1 MYHCLMTEFMLTV
14 NSMPAA
20 APPPMPETSGT
31 HPFARDMRA
40 AMSVALRK
48 PMTLTAFLAWE
59 ERQELRCEFDGFEPV
74 AMNGGTIAH
83 GQITFDLRKSL
94 DTRLAGRQ
102 CRPFGPNVKIIVDG
116 CVRYPDV
123 FVMCGPVSPAATVA
137 EDPVIVFEIL
147 SEGTSQ
153 TDLID
158 KNREYRAT
166 PSIQRYVI
174 LQQTHKAAI
183 VFARRGEDWLS
194 EIVSGGDAVLDLP
207 EIGIGVPLHAIY
219 ANAGLPEEPPA

>member
-1 MYHCLMTEFMLTV
+1 
-14 NSMPAA
+14 
-20 APPPMPETSGT
+20 
-31 HPFARDMRA
+31 
-40 AMSVALRK
+40 MSIALRK
-48 PMTLTAFLAWE
+48 PMTLTEFLAWE
-59 ERQELRCEFDGFEPV
+59 ERRESRYEFDGFEPA
-74 AMNGGTIAH
+74 AMTGGTIAH
-83 GQITFDLRKSL
+83 DRITFSLQRSL
-94 DTRLAGRQ
+94 DDRLAAKP
-102 CRPFGPNVKIIVDG
+102 CRPLGPNVKIIVDG
-116 CVRYPDV
+116 RVRYPDALV
-123 FVMCGPVSPAATVA
+123 VCRPVSPTATVA

-207 EIGIGVPLHAIY
+207 EIGISVPLHEIY